1 MVTSLVQN
9 VVRIASNLLH
19 DSNKKG
25 WADLGNS
32 GDGIGSRTGTGM
44 GLRSNRRNEHR
55 GEIGRA
61 VTALMIGLEENA
73 FLLADAVTSE
83 KVIIKPTENIRKLY
97 KPRNPLKIKGAPKYY
112 MVRCFF
118 NALHKYTNKLFQ
130 FCQYE

>member
-19 DSNKKG
+19 DRNRNG
-25 WADLGNS
+25 WADLGSN
-32 GDGIGSRTGTGM
+32 GEGIGSRSVTGM
-44 GLRSNRRNEHR
+44 GLRSNRRTDHR

-83 KVIIKPTENIRKLY
+83 KVIIKPTENIRKHYHLY
-97 KPRNPLKIKGAPKYY
+97 TIFLSSYRSIIDT
-112 MVRCFF
+112 VF
-118 NALHKYTNKLFQ
+118 
-130 FCQYE
+130 